1 MDRRAEAGFKAAG
14 APGRQYRNRK
24 VFEKQSVRRAGL
36 KRKQSIP
43 FAELAN
49 HPLFQRIA
57 EAICPED
64 LAITLK
70 KFGFK
75 NVAEAAVHN
84 STRPIDLESMT
95 DAVEAE
101 EADEADEADENE
113 NTPQPSSEILA
124 RALREAKRTY
134 RLMQRVLAIKEPM
147 NQGLRH
153 TQSRLSE
160 PLEAAFQDSGFQT
173 YANPSSLQSNQ
184 SAAAYLRHLYR
195 IAMGLDK
202 QIGILPPETEPY
214 RLANRRPDLARLVLS
229 EANLKQEKPTIEIIN
244 EVLEAG
250 LGDIDVD
257 KAFYPIALPF
267 DEAASTARAALFGI
281 GGTPVNAIY
290 NRTVKTGFP
299 LRADFRLAGDLAG
312 LLGLNGRT
320 DTPPANGSEI
330 ALLCDSDQTEGAP
343 STATDLYGV
352 PDILEVSAL
361 KRLQASL
368 DLDFDALTQLLGLYA
383 VQQEN
388 GDSVAQKDFAT
399 AFLQN
404 ETDFALDQAGS
415 ETQVRLD
422 GCPLNAP
429 DLRSM
434 NYLARLHH
442 GTGLEFHHLNLLLS
456 VPGAA
461 SGMADNGDPNKV
473 ARRHVSAVGLR
484 VLAGYAIYRDAFG
497 LSPEAYAALFD
508 QICPFWRA
516 DKVVEG
522 AETETAGLEQTE
534 ISFMRTLFGN
544 EAPWLHGRITDDT
557 KPAIT
562 DPKVAAVVSSGLG
575 LSAIEF
581 DTLIDALDEAF
592 TLTTALD
599 ARGLGAIYRLT
610 WVFRM
615 LGWPVLVG
623 MELVS
628 CISRR
633 STPENQLWTWLT
645 AKNQSALQT
654 DQLCTA
660 LDQLVAL
667 AQWMDEVELSPD
679 TLLTM
684 LTPTDSENLRATDAD
699 RAWLGGLTTA
709 VEPDLVNLR
718 ILREFEVWH
727 TPYGQTTVIS
737 GEEWHT
743 HLVETSKL
751 YRSSGV
757 FRPDHDR
764 EAIEVACRAYLTEKT
779 NIDLEDERNSVL
791 LERMVTRLDRTRNNQ
806 VHTIENQ
813 VAALSPTLK
822 NTGAGPLI
830 LWGQS
835 NPLDLLETLLAGPE
849 DSGALFRLYELRR
862 YAAAEEA
869 LSLGNIGLW
878 LIGFTPH
885 WLFPN
890 AAETRDGLPLAKPL
904 NLEQLYF
911 LQRFVLL
918 QTGAATDAAWRGY
931 LILVDESEVIA
942 KTEDDQFA
950 AWYAACTQALAIL
963 LECPFEDAKA
973 YCEDLLG
980 PETVADDIE
989 KIDAVARHVRL
1000 ARDTHIS
1007 ARELLAL
1014 KAVCDSGKRGDWT
1027 AATAAARAGL
1037 SRFDGGS
1044 QVVPVQNV
1052 LSEEKRNALVAAF
1065 MQTNITANPIL
1076 AERVI
1081 DRDTLYTHLLLD
1093 VQVTSA
1099 VPTSRIVEAM
1109 SSLQLYITRALN
1121 GLEPGVEFRNRD
1133 ALAAQWQIDKNY
1145 RLWEANQK
1153 LALYP
1158 QNYIEPELRYV
1169 TSPQFDELLQAVSGN
1184 DLSEASAESA
1194 VNSYMAGLASVCAL
1208 SVCSLYTERSYDGIN
1223 PTNATYHILARADWE
1238 QGRFFYRKLEAD
1250 FKTIAYPLVPDQYLK
1265 ALDWTY
1271 WQEVEIPTTYQI
1283 FSDVAVC
1290 VFRNR
1295 YFFFWLEIE
1304 ERKTQSPD
1312 GEKVVWRLHPRYMR
1326 CDANLLSG
1334 QMYTPGVFLEGKL
1347 EGDVAMLVSDGAFEW
1362 PGSKP
1367 GISTIY
1373 HPITAEEPIEYGKP
1387 SGNTRQDAPFKAA
1400 IYVTFG
1406 IDLKASESDDA
1417 ARETSLQIRLTDAWA
1432 DGILYLDE
1440 PVDTRLKDATPNQF
1454 VCIHPQ
1460 PSTSLIAGHDTI
1472 TADIDIDLVH
1482 RWVRTGSGDVNAD
1495 AAITELWTGIKPR
1508 ATFKFPPPNS
1518 ATVGTIETS
1527 FQKDF
1532 RAHYIVSQ
1540 PYSKTDKTGF
1550 FTHIFVDRPSETYL
1564 HTILTVK
1571 DEQIDQTIE
1580 GPPTGGK
1587 DALWYPKNIPDIPF
1601 TERIVQPHESDNER
1615 RRSVA
1620 NVPAHWMVKLGESRE
1635 IKVKLKVHRDLAKYF
1650 LDWYTVETNKNG
1662 HLYLPFQSYETEEEV
1677 EIGSF
1682 VLQLDFG
1689 KTNTAWSMSDVH
1701 GSRNFLH
1708 ILDRDN
1714 APIENTILLLN
1725 SSSALT
1731 KLARSMPRPGD
1742 FRDLF
1747 TLRNQILR
1755 EELGTFKEEFERTL
1769 QVIYPNDETALDP
1782 ARTPNATFDFD
1793 AAYGGYG
1800 WEVFYHIPAAL
1811 AANYADSGQ
1820 FEEALAWFEKIFD
1833 PKLASPWRVLPLAGA
1848 IAPEN
1853 GLAFDTGDV
1862 IVDPDRIATD
1872 YPFYYQ
1878 QATIRQYLE
1887 TMLAAGDAAYEAQT
1901 QETLQQAK
1909 AIYVAARQLFS
1920 DSLPETLNV
1929 LANRSWTDPC
1939 LGEAA
1944 SDDYTGFLPPY
1955 NRELRELYNTIQSR
1969 LANLRRWLDIEG
1981 NPLNVPLLSAPIDP
1995 RQLQRAAKAQSILK
2009 SDQYAQREEQEEA
2022 FLDFPTVALAVR
2034 TYLGNL
2040 KTTSSRIQDNFEKA
2054 DGFRLAQALRV
2065 NNKAKAKRAWEHQGF
2080 VVNVAE
2086 TNIAIKRADVAAA
2099 NSALANYFTNSMAL
2113 LHSVSIQ
2120 ETMIH
2125 YMTHRKKLESTI
2137 GLMRVKLAGKIMGNL
2152 PSIFGTANGGQEKV
2166 MPEVLDALNILGTV
2180 MNVAISLYS
2189 LKNKTSIRWRYAEAA
2204 TKVSELFTN
2213 VMSASLELSK
2223 AKAALDQEEETR
2235 GNLKKELEEAEDVET
2250 IGKNS
2255 FGNSEFY
2262 DWMKADLE
2270 QLFAEEFS
2278 VTLAFCRLLV
2288 KLYEDETDQKDG
2300 ESFLK
2305 TTSLGSGPERFNAPY
2320 RLALEVERLELAYVR
2335 SVTDQQS
2342 QSASLTFAL
2351 SDVLSLCGQ
2360 RSAVEALIEHGES
2373 YFELTEAMFET
2384 LYPGQYDRR
2393 ILSVS
2398 VRFPGLAKA
2407 GLNPHARLIQI
2418 ANTRYA
2424 THERDPKRGG
2434 KVRKNRYA
2442 MQSIV
2447 ISAPE
2452 VDTAAFDCPGGLLK
2466 RFQNTGV
2473 ESRWRLVLPT
2483 VYELKS
2489 GRSGKARSKAWRD
2502 AATKHLERLTLHL
2515 DDIEFKVTF
2524 SGRW

>member
-1 MDRRAEAGFKAAG
+1 MDRREGTDFKTTG
-14 APGRQYRNRK
+14 MPGRKYRHSRK
-24 VFEKQSVRRAGL
+24 LYEKQHVRESGR
-36 KRKQSIP
+36 KRKQTIP
-43 FAELAN
+43 FAEMAN

-57 EAICPED
+57 EVICPED
-64 LAITLK
+64 LATALK

-75 NVAEAAVHN
+75 NVAEMAAHH
-84 STRPIDLESMT
+84 STRAIDLEPAT
-95 DAVEAE
+95 GAVE
-101 EADEADEADENE
+101 NE
-113 NTPQPSSEILA
+113 DSPRPPSEILA

-134 RLMQRVLAIKEPM
+134 RLMQRVLAVKDPM
-147 NQGLRH
+147 NLGLRH
-153 TQSRLSE
+153 TPSRLSE
-160 PLEAAFQDSGFQT
+160 SLEAAFQDSGLQA

-202 QIGILPPETEPY
+202 QLGIEPPKTEAY
-214 RLANRRPDLARLVLS
+214 RLANRRPDLSQLVLS
-229 EANLKQEKPTIEIIN
+229 EANLKQEMPVIEIIN
-244 EVLEAG
+244 EVLEEG
-250 LGDIDVD
+250 LGNIGLD
-257 KAFYPIALPF
+257 KVFYPIALPF
-267 DEAASTARAALFGI
+267 DEAAATSRAALLQI
-281 GGTPVNAIY
+281 GGTSVNTIY
-290 NRTVKTGFP
+290 TQTVRNDFP
-299 LRADFRLAGDLAG
+299 LQPGFRLAGDLAG
-312 LLGLNGRT
+312 LLGLNGTT
-320 DTPPANGSEI
+320 DQPPANGSEI
-330 ALLCDSDQTEGAP
+330 SLLCDNGTTESAP
-343 STATDLYGV
+343 ATAPDLYGV
-352 PDILEVSAL
+352 PDISEVSAL
-361 KRLQASL
+361 TRLQTSL
-368 DLDFDALTQLLGLYA
+368 DLDFDALMQLLGLYS
-383 VQQEN
+383 VQQEQ
-388 GDSVAQKDFAT
+388 GGAVAQKDFAT

-404 ETDFALDQAGS
+404 ETDFALDQSGS
-415 ETQVRLD
+415 ETQVRQD
-422 GCPLNAP
+422 GCPLKAP

-434 NYLARLHH
+434 HYLARLHH
-442 GTGLEFHHLNLLLS
+442 GTGLAFHHLNLLLS

-461 SGMADNGDPNKV
+461 AGVAGDGNPDKV

-484 VLAGYAIYRDAFG
+484 VLAGYTTFRDAFE

-508 QICPFWRA
+508 QICPYWRA
-516 DKVVEG
+516 DVVVEG
-522 AETETAGLEQTE
+522 AETATAGLEQTE

-544 EAPWLHGRITDDT
+544 EAPWLHRTITGGT

-562 DPKVAAVVSSGLG
+562 DPKIAAVVASGLG

-581 DTLIDALDEAF
+581 DTLIEALDDTF
-592 TLTTALD
+592 MLTTALD
-599 ARGLGAIYRLT
+599 ARGLGAVYRLT

-615 LGWPVLVG
+615 LGWPVLEG
-623 MELVS
+623 LALVS
-628 CISRR
+628 CVSR
-633 STPENQLWTWLT
+633 STPENPLWTWLT
-645 AKNQSALQT
+645 AKNQNAIQT

-667 AQWMDEVELSPD
+667 ARWMEEVELSAG
-679 TLLTM
+679 TLLTI
-684 LTPTDSENLRATDAD
+684 LTPTGSGNLRATDAD
-699 RAWLGGLTTA
+699 RAWLAGLTAA
-709 VEPDLVNLR
+709 VEPAR
-718 ILREFEVWH
+718 INPRTLREFEEWN
-727 TPYGQTTVIS
+727 TQGGQTTVIS
-737 GEEWHT
+737 GEAWHT
-743 HLVETSKL
+743 HFVETSGL

-757 FRPDHDR
+757 FNPDCDR
-764 EAIEVACRAYLTEKT
+764 EAIEAACRTNLTE
-779 NIDLEDERNSVL
+779 NADIDLQNERNSAL
-791 LERMVTRLDRTRNNQ
+791 LDRMVTHLERTRDTQ
-806 VHTIENQ
+806 VQTIENQ

-830 LWGQS
+830 LWAQN
-835 NPLDLLETLLAGPE
+835 NPLNVLETFLAGADDP
-849 DSGALFRLYELRR
+849 DALHWLFEIRR

-869 LSLGNIGLW
+869 LGLGDIGLW
-878 LIGFTPH
+878 LIGFMPH
-885 WLFPN
+885 WLLPN
-890 AAETRDGLPLAKPL
+890 AAKTSDGLPMAKPL

-911 LQRFVLL
+911 LQRFTLL

-931 LILVDESEVIA
+931 LILAYESRMEA
-942 KTEDDQFA
+942 NKQDGQSA
-950 AWYAACTQALAIL
+950 SLGNACTQALAIL
-963 LECPFEDAKA
+963 LECPFEDAKT
-973 YCEDLLG
+973 YMEELFG
-980 PETVADDIE
+980 PESVADDIA

-1000 ARDTHIS
+1000 AGGIHIS
-1007 ARELLAL
+1007 AKDLLAL
-1014 KAVCDSGKRGDWT
+1014 KAVCDSGKSGDW
-1027 AATAAARAGL
+1027 ASAAAASRAGL

-1044 QVVPVQNV
+1044 QVIPFQNAF
-1052 LSEEKRNALVAAF
+1052 SEKKRDALAAAF
-1065 MQTNITANPIL
+1065 IQTHISANPVL

-1081 DRDTLYTHLLLD
+1081 GRDTLYTHLLLD

-1121 GLEPGVEFRNRD
+1121 GLEPGVGFHNRD

-1169 TSPQFDELLQAVSGN
+1169 TSPQFDELLQAISGN
-1184 DLSEASAESA
+1184 GLSEASAESA
-1194 VNSYMAGLASVCAL
+1194 VNSYMAGLSSVCAL
-1208 SVCSLYTERSYDGIN
+1208 SVCSLYTERSPDGIN
-1223 PTNATYHILARADWE
+1223 PTNATYHVLARADWE

-1250 FKTIAYPLVPDQYLK
+1250 FKTIDGLQVPEQYLK

-1290 VFRNR
+1290 VFQNR

-1304 ERKTQSPD
+1304 ERKTQSSN
-1312 GEKVVWRLHPRYMR
+1312 GGKEVWRLHPRYMR

-1347 EGDVAMLVSDGAFEW
+1347 EGNAAMLVSDGAFEW
-1362 PGSKP
+1362 PGAKP
-1367 GISTIY
+1367 DISTIY
-1373 HPITAEEPIEYGKP
+1373 HPITAEEPSEYGKP
-1387 SGNTRQDAPFKAA
+1387 SGNTRQDAPLKAA

-1406 IDLKASESDDA
+1406 IELREFESDET
-1417 ARETSLQIRLTDAWA
+1417 ARKTSLQMRLTDAWA
-1432 DGILYLDE
+1432 DGILYLDK
-1440 PVDTRLKDATPNQF
+1440 PVDTRLKDATPDQF

-1460 PSTSLIAGHDTI
+1460 PTTSLIAGHDTI

-1508 ATFKFPPPNS
+1508 ATYRFPPPNS
-1518 ATVGTIETS
+1518 ATIGTIETS

-1580 GPPTGGK
+1580 GLPTGGK

-1601 TERIVQPHESDNER
+1601 TERIVQEHESDNER

-1620 NVPAHWMVKLGESRE
+1620 NVPSHWMVKLGESRE
-1635 IKVKLKVHRDLAKYF
+1635 IKVKIRVHRDLAKYF
-1650 LDWYTVETNKNG
+1650 LDWYTVATNKTG
-1662 HLYLPFQSYETEEEV
+1662 HLYLPYQSYETEEEV

-1689 KTNTAWSMSDVH
+1689 KTNTAWSRSDVH

-1708 ILDRDN
+1708 ILNRDN
-1714 APIENTILLLN
+1714 APVENTILLLN

-1731 KLARSMPRPGD
+1731 KLAQSMPRPGD

-1747 TLRNQILR
+1747 TLGNQILR
-1755 EELGTFKEEFERTL
+1755 EELGTFTEEFEHTL
-1769 QVIYPNDETALDP
+1769 QVIYPNDDTVLNP
-1782 ARTPNATFDFD
+1782 VRTPSARFDFD

-1848 IAPEN
+1848 IPPEN

-1929 LANRSWTDPC
+1929 LANRPWTNPC

-1944 SDDYTGFLPPY
+1944 ADGYTGFLPPY
-1955 NRELRELYNTIQSR
+1955 NRELRELFNTIQAR
-1969 LANLRRWLDIEG
+1969 LANLRQWLDIEG

-1995 RQLQRAAKAQSILK
+1995 RQLQRAAKAQSTLT
-2009 SDQYAQREEQEEA
+2009 SNQYMEARVQEEA
-2022 FLDFPTVALAVR
+2022 HLDFPTVALAVR
-2034 TYLGNL
+2034 IYLGNL
-2040 KTTSSRIQDNFEKA
+2040 KTTSERIQANSEKA
-2054 DGFRLAQALRV
+2054 DGFKLAQTLRI
-2065 NNKAKAKRAWEHQGF
+2065 NDKAKARRAWEHQGF

-2086 TNIAIKRADVAAA
+2086 KNTAMKRADVAAA
-2099 NSALANYFTNSMAL
+2099 NSALVNYFTNSMAL
-2113 LHSVSIQ
+2113 LYSISIQ

-2125 YMTHRKKLESTI
+2125 YMTHRKKLESII
-2137 GLMRVKLAGKIMGNL
+2137 GLMRGKLVGKIKGNL
-2152 PSIFGTANGGQEKV
+2152 PSIFGTASGGQENV
-2166 MPEVLDALNILGTV
+2166 MPEILDALNILGSV
-2180 MNVAISLYS
+2180 MNVAIGLYS
-2189 LKNKTSIRWRYAEAA
+2189 MQNKTSTRWRYAESAA
-2204 TKVSELFTN
+2204 KVSELFSK
-2213 VMSASLELSK
+2213 VMSASLDLSK
-2223 AKAALDQEEETR
+2223 AKTALDQEQKTR
-2235 GNLKKELEEAEDVET
+2235 RNLKKELEEAEDVET
-2250 IGKNS
+2250 IGKDA

-2288 KLYEDETDQKDG
+2288 KLYEDETAQTDG

-2320 RLALEVERLELAYVR
+2320 RLALDVERLELAYVQ
-2335 SVTDQQS
+2335 SITDQQC
-2342 QSASLTFAL
+2342 QCASLTFTL
-2351 SDVLSLCGQ
+2351 SEVPSLCGQ
-2360 RSAVEALIEHGES
+2360 KSALEALIEQGES

-2393 ILSVS
+2393 IQSVS

-2407 GLNPHARLIQI
+2407 GLSPHARLIQI

-2424 THERDPKRGG
+2424 TPERDPKRGG
-2434 KVRKNRYA
+2434 KIRKNRYA

-2489 GRSGKARSKAWRD
+2489 RRSGKARSKAWRD
-2502 AATKHLERLTLHL
+2502 AATNHLETLAPHL